1 MISSR
6 LVFAGLVLAA
16 AAVAQDPPARVA
28 RLAYLNGQ
36 VSFQPAGID
45 DWSAAALNYPL
56 TTGDHLYADQG
67 SSAEIRIGPNALRV
81 AHQTNVGFLNLDDRT
96 VQIRLTEGSINL
108 RVRGLSDQDVWEID
122 TPNGAISLLRSGE
135 YRIDTDPNRNA
146 TMVTVR
152 GGEAEVTANGQ
163 SFPVHARQTGFFTGD
178 GQQQSIQAANP
189 PDEFDRFS
197 EDRDRLEDQAPPPR
211 YVSENMIGYEDLDQN
226 GTWQAQSE
234 YGPIW
239 RPRVRVGWSPYHD
252 GHWAFREPWGWTWID
267 DAPWGFAPFHY
278 GRWAYVGGGWG
289 WCPGPV
295 LVARPVYAP
304 ALVAFVGGGGS
315 GVGWFPLGPREIYA
329 PAYHVSPDYVR
340 RVNFTNVREINNTT
354 INNIVVNR
362 NVTNFYVNQNAPG
375 AISAVSRQDFVA
387 SRSVARANFQVSQQQ
402 LRSAQVTG
410 FTPDV
415 VPQRES
421 FGLTAGNIAR
431 PQQVIFDRPVIA
443 RTVPPPAPVSFTTR
457 QQALQGNGG
466 RPLAPEQINGLRA
479 RQPEVQQ
486 PLVRSAVSPSQGF
499 GRNAAGT
506 SQPAQPASVNFGR
519 TVQQPIPQTNSPA
532 PSGQFGRAPQVG
544 PRNDTQPVAPRNYTP
559 PENRGGF
566 GGNVAPQPSLPAA
579 TPPPVDRG
587 LNRLQDRFESRPP
600 QAAPRTETPQGK
612 GAGFGRNTAPPQAA
626 PQSTP
631 QPNAPPANGG
641 FNRPQQ
647 APVATPP
654 AENRGLN
661 RQQDRVESRPPQA
674 APRSEPPPENRGG
687 FGRNA
692 APQQSAPTP
701 AAPTRQEAP
710 AANRGFTRDAQPK
723 ADKPKEDK
731 PKEERKDEHR
741 FR

>member
-6 LVFAGLVLAA
+6 LVFAALVLAA
-16 AAVAQDPPARVA
+16 AAVAQDPPGRVA

-56 TTGDHLYADQG
+56 TTGDHLYTDQG
-67 SSAEIRIGPNALRV
+67 SSAEIRIGPNALRI
-81 AHQTNVGFLNLDDRT
+81 AHQTNAGFLNLDDRT

-108 RVRGLSDQDVWEID
+108 RVRGAGDQDVWEID

-163 SFPVHARQTGFFTGD
+163 SFPVHARQTGYFTGD
-178 GQQQSIQAANP
+178 GQQLSVQEANP

-239 RPRVRVGWSPYHD
+239 RPRVRAGWSPYHD
-252 GHWAFREPWGWTWID
+252 GHWAFRETWGWTWID

-295 LVARPVYAP
+295 LVVRPVYAP
-304 ALVAFVGGGGS
+304 ALVAFVSGGGG

-329 PAYHVSPDYVR
+329 PAYRVSPDYVR

-354 INNIVVNR
+354 LNNIVVNR
-362 NVTNFYVNQNAPG
+362 NVTNVYVNQNAPG
-375 AISAVSRQDFVA
+375 AISAVSRQDFVM

-410 FTPDV
+410 FTPNV

-421 FGLTAGNIAR
+421 FGRTAGNIAR
-431 PQQVIFDRPVIA
+431 PQQAIFDRAVIA
-443 RTVPPPAPVSFTTR
+443 RTAPPPAPVSFTTR
-457 QQALQGNGG
+457 QQALQSNGG

-479 RQPEVQQ
+479 LQPEVQQ

-499 GRNAAGT
+499 GRNAAG
-506 SQPAQPASVNFGR
+506 SQTAQPASGNFGR
-519 TVQQPIPQTNSPA
+519 TVQQPVPQASSPA
-532 PSGQFGRAPQVG
+532 PSGQFGRAPQG
-544 PRNDTQPVAPRNYTP
+544 LTAAPSPVNQAPANQGFSRPQDRFESRPPNAAPRNEVQ

-566 GGNVAPQPSLPAA
+566 GRSA
-579 TPPPVDRG
+579 TPPPSAPEAAPTPVDRG
-587 LNRLQDRFESRPP
+587 FSRPQNRFESRPP
-600 QAAPRTETPQGK
+600 QAAPRTETPQGN
-612 GAGFGRNTAPPQAA
+612 GAGFGRNAAPPPAA

-631 QPNAPPANGG
+631 PSNAPPANRG
-641 FNRPQQ
+641 FN
-647 APVATPP
+647 
-654 AENRGLN
+654 
-661 RQQDRVESRPPQA
+661 RPPQA

-692 APQQSAPTP
+692 APQLPSPAP
-701 AAPTRQEAP
+701 AAPARQEAP

-723 ADKPKEDK
+723 ADKPKD
-731 PKEERKDEHR
+731 ERR